1 MVNIKVGDNITL
13 LDFHIVEYRHP
24 SYIGQF
30 KAEDDDVIYYPVPIY
45 LSAFGVKFPEIW
57 YALPGGSVGT
67 DHPDYYK
74 FLRVEIFN
82 GNERAIFRTKDNWEV
97 TIKLDESFRYTG
109 KYHLHYLRKS
119 CSVTKFATLLSEAE
133 QKEYIHAWINI
144 TAKLGTVTGEVVRM
158 YLKEYTRDMSKTPE
172 LSDIIYVDDLY
183 EAMHFYSAYRDQV
196 FVVIHDDGGEMEY
209 TMPANLIKL
218 NQ

>member
-57 YALPGGSVGT
+57 YALPGGSVGM

-74 FLRVEIFN
+74 FLRIELFN
-82 GNERAIFRTKDNWEV
+82 NNEKAIFRTKDNWEV
-97 TIKLDESFRYTG
+97 TIELDEDFRYNG
-109 KYHLHYLRKS
+109 KYTLHFLRKS
-119 CSVTKFATLLSEAE
+119 ASVTKLAQLLTTEEQTNHIFAWLNSVV
-133 QKEYIHAWINI
+133 KI
-144 TAKLGTVTGEVVRM
+144 GTITGEVVRM
-158 YLKEYTRDMSKTPE
+158 YLNEYTKITSKTSE

-183 EAMHFYSAYRDQV
+183 EAMHFYSAYRNQV